1 MEHQKSSLQIDF
13 PAAKQQSKGKENHLW
28 ATRNKA
34 NFTQAICFKITL
46 NNKEIASSRSYGG
59 QEHFVFIA

>member
-1 MEHQKSSLQIDF
+1 MERGKSSAQTDF
-13 PAAKQQSKGKENHLW
+13 LAANQPSKGKENLLW
-28 ATRNKA
+28 ATCNKA

-59 QEHFVFIA
+59 QGHFVFIA